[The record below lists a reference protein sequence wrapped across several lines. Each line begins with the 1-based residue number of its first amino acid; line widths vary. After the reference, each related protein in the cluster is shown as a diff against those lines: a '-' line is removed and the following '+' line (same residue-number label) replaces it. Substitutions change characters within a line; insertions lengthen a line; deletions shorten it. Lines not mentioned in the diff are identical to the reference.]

1 LEKFYS
7 NPGANTNKLESL
19 LILRD
24 VIRSKDLLGSENAAL
39 ELLKSEPNNA
49 RLLYSLALINL
60 KNGKEDLGFN
70 YMERC
75 LRTQELLLADL
86 YIDPEFEKLENR
98 KLKKLIKDNTK

>member
-1 LEKFYS
+1 
-7 NPGANTNKLESL
+7 
-19 LILRD
+19 LRD
-24 VIRSKDLLGSENAAL
+24 VIRGKDLYESENACL
-39 ELLKSEPNNA
+39 ELLKHEPNNA
-49 RLLYSLALINL
+49 RLLYALALINL
-60 KNGKEDLGFN
+60 KNGKEDAGFN